1 MKNNMKLVWGVGL
14 GVSVVGLF
22 FLLYKNIYT
31 YAFILFALVIVF
43 LVLFVKEMTGAK
55 SPEMIYDGILRS
67 ILKTYDAVLID
78 IEKIPDINVRNIIKV
93 SSFEKLIDAQI
104 ELRKPIFYKMS
115 MNSCSFILLDEE
127 EVYIFVLRMNEDSFS
142 PLDDIILEIEQNT
155 DKKKKNQHILDG
167 IERTTIIKLD
177 NMKSYKVSPIRE
189 KDVNE
194 VKEKSFL
201 EKLKREYLP
210 KK

>member
-1 MKNNMKLVWGVGL
+1 MKNNTKLIWGVCL
-14 GVSVVGLF
+14 VASALGLF
-22 FLLYKNIYT
+22 YLSYKNIYT
-31 YAFILFALVIVF
+31 YAFILFALVLVF
-43 LVLFVKEMTGAK
+43 LVLFMKELTGAK
-55 SPEMIYDGILRS
+55 SSEMIYDGILRS

-78 IEKIPDINVRNIIKV
+78 IEKVPDIDVRNIIKV

-142 PLDDIILEIEQNT
+142 PLDDIILEIEQNS

-194 VKEKSFL
+194 AKEKSFL

>member
-1 MKNNMKLVWGVGL
+1 MKNNTKLIWGVCL
-14 GVSVVGLF
+14 VASALGLF
-22 FLLYKNIYT
+22 YLLYKNIYT
-31 YAFILFALVIVF
+31 YAFILFALVLVF
-43 LVLFVKEMTGAK
+43 LVLFMKELTGAK
-55 SPEMIYDGILRS
+55 SSEMIYDGILRS

-78 IEKIPDINVRNIIKV
+78 IEKVPDIDVRNIIKV

-142 PLDDIILEIEQNT
+142 PLDDIILEIEQNS

-194 VKEKSFL
+194 AKEKSFL